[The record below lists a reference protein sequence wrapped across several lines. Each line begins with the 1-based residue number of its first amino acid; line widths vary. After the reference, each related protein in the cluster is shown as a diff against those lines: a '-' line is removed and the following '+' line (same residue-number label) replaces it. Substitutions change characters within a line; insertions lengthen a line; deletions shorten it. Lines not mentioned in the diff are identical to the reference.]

1 MEIKTRFIDDVVVFG
16 IEGDYTRITVT
27 PPTLYELVKDQLRE
41 GKRKILFNFEKAGFV
56 DSFGVREII
65 QTFTS
70 TKDHGGSF
78 KVAALPRGLRLTLE
92 ITGVIKVLDVYQ
104 TEEAALASFA
114 ALPRLKGA

>member
-1 MEIKTRFIDDVVVFG
+1 MEIKTRFIDDVVIFV
-16 IEGDYTRITVT
+16 IEGDYTRVTAT
-27 PPTLYELVKDQLRE
+27 PPTLYELAKDQLRE

-70 TKDHGGSF
+70 TKDLGGSF
-78 KVAALPRGLRLTLE
+78 KLVFSRQLRLALE
-92 ITGVIKVLDVYQ
+92 ITKLVPDVLDAYP